1 MSGIAWIGIPAAG
14 CNIVLITVIFGPLCR
29 THLSAKEHRNPD
41 EERTADDQRWRERR
55 QIREHAGHLL

>member
-41 EERTADDQRWRERR
+41 EERTADDQRRRERR